1 MTKCSMQKKIE
12 SFSKKNESEK
22 NEIRAFLNYLDKQGF
37 VQDPDFPEEPFFK
50 AYYLDYP
57 TGFGQIG
64 VTAGRTY
71 TSGYHPTIYGV
82 SLVTR
87 ANRKVSHIASYE
99 RDITE
104 KGALEDLLKML
115 PTYMAMAKNISEMPS
130 NG

>member
-1 MTKCSMQKKIE
+1 MQKKIE
-12 SFSKKNESEK
+12 SLSKKNESEK
-22 NEIRAFLNYLDKQGF
+22 NEIKAFLNYLDKQGF
-37 VQDPDFPEEPFFK
+37 EQDPDFPEEPFFK

-71 TSGYHPTIYGV
+71 TSGYHPTVYEV

-87 ANRKVSHIASYE
+87 VNRKVSHIASYE

>member
-1 MTKCSMQKKIE
+1 MSRCSMQKKIE
-12 SFSKKNESEK
+12 SLSRKNESEK
-22 NEIRAFLNYLDKQGF
+22 NEIKAFLIYLDKQGF
-37 VQDPDFPEEPFFK
+37 VQDPDFPEEPYFK

-71 TSGYHPTIYGV
+71 TSEDNPTVYGV

-87 ANRKVSHIASYE
+87 VNRKVSHIAAYE

-104 KGALEDLLKML
+104 KGALEDLLEML
-115 PTYMAMAKNISEMPS
+115 LTYMAMAKNISKLPS

>member
-37 VQDPDFPEEPFFK
+37 VQNPDFPEEPFFK

-71 TSGYHPTIYGV
+71 TSGDHPTIYGV